1 MAKRPELVMLDDGAV
16 AFADDGAITL
26 ADEGAIAFARFL
38 TLLAYLGDA
47 TRRRLAVAAYEFA
60 GVAGLGRRRHHGG
73 VGGLRS
79 RSGLSIRR
87 LCGCGCARPLWLLG
101 GGSGRLRLLCGRWRR
116 PLRRLLRSSKRAR
129 LRGLLCR
136 GRSRLRLLR
145 GGSGRCRLRLLRGR
159 WCRPLRR
166 LLRSC
171 RRTRRMRLLC
181 RGWRCLWLRLLRGRW
196 CRPLRRLL
204 RSCRR
209 TRRMRLLCRGRR
221 CLWLRLLRGRRSWR
235 TAAIVTPFLRGRGRR
250 LPGRLLRGRR
260 CGLRRLLLGCRCLL
274 RLLLRGR
281 RLRWRAAAAFGRALL
296 AALLRRRRLWRG
308 WGGLRLRTL
317 SRRSRRSSGWRRLS
331 LGWCLWCLRAWRRGR
346 RLWLYLG
353 RHRRPGLLRCS
364 RRLSGLVGRFG
375 RCSLRYDER
384 PIERRGKSSR
394 KAALQSSAARCWS
407 TAAN

>member
-1 MAKRPELVMLDDGAV
+1 MAPSAAEVAAQFQARPAAGAV
-16 AFADDGAITL
+16 VPWEEPSAAA
-26 ADEGAIAFARFL
+26 ARWE
-38 TLLAYLGDA
+38 
-47 TRRRLAVAAYEFA
+47 RPAVAAAVRSVAPSAAEVAAQLPAHPA
-60 GVAGLGRRRHHGG
+60 GGG
-73 VGGLRS
+73 V
-79 RSGLSIRR
+79 
-87 LCGCGCARPLWLLG
+87 
-101 GGSGRLRLLCGRWRR
+101 
-116 PLRRLLRSSKRAR
+116 
-129 LRGLLCR
+129 LCR
-136 GRSRLRLLR
+136 AVALY
-145 GGSGRCRLRLLRGR
+145 CR
-159 WCRPLRR
+159 
-166 LLRSC
+166 
-171 RRTRRMRLLC
+171 
-181 RGWRCLWLRLLRGRW
+181 LRLLRGRW

-296 AALLRRRRLWRG
+296 AALLRRRRLRRG

-353 RHRRPGLLRCS
+353 RRRRPGLRRCS

-384 PIERRGKSSR
+384 PIERRGKSR
-394 KAALQSSAARCWS
+394 GRQRCNRQQRGAGQQQRTDVQAYGQAWIHGCAGS
-407 TAAN
+407 GWRFRSE